1 MTEAVGPLAPGQR
14 LSLTGSALPANL
26 DNSGSSGQQLVRV
39 SKTNQAGYDVI
50 PLDVAKV
57 TGNPD
62 LPGTSRAPLGATCK
76 SFEVD
81 HSTARMHAQLT
92 SATVR
97 RRRSSIV
104 L

>member
-1 MTEAVGPLAPGQR
+1 MLVIAQQGQHHLHNTSSNMTEAVGPLAPGQR

-62 LPGTSRAPLGATCK
+62 LDKFLPGTSRAPLVATCK
-76 SFEVD
+76 SF
-81 HSTARMHAQLT
+81 
-92 SATVR
+92 
-97 RRRSSIV
+97 
-104 L
+104 

>member
-1 MTEAVGPLAPGQR
+1 MSEAVGPLAPGQR
-14 LSLTGSALPANL
+14 LSLTGSAVPANL

-62 LPGTSRAPLGATCK
+62 LDKFLPGTSRAPLGAICK
-76 SFEVD
+76 SIEVD
-81 HSTARMHAQLT
+81 HSTARTHAQLT

-97 RRRSSIV
+97 RR
-104 L
+104 

>member
-1 MTEAVGPLAPGQR
+1 MLAIAQQGPHHLHDTSLNMSEAIGPLNPGQR
-14 LSLTGSALPANL
+14 LSLTGSAVPANL

-62 LPGTSRAPLGATCK
+62 LDKFLPGTSRAPLGDVRAT
-76 SFEVD
+76 
-81 HSTARMHAQLT
+81 
-92 SATVR
+92 
-97 RRRSSIV
+97 
-104 L
+104 

>member
-1 MTEAVGPLAPGQR
+1 MSEAVGPLSPGQK
-14 LSLTGSALPANL
+14 LSLSGSAVPANL

-62 LPGTSRAPLGATCK
+62 LDKFLPGTSRAPLGAICK
-76 SFEVD
+76 SIEVD
-81 HSTARMHAQLT
+81 HSTARTHAQLT

-97 RRRSSIV
+97 RR
-104 L
+104 